1 MKLLISCLLLS
12 AAALAQNPVDAK
24 IITFSRADTEHCRVI
39 TVAGKPLLESSYG
52 GTSVAIGMPENKGN
66 GEFSVY
72 VSVYQIGIG
81 AAHVNPKDF
90 SALFPDPAHTRFT
103 FYDKAKEIESQAPV
117 QGPAAAM
124 SATTNE
130 IDRSMIR
137 GGPPGPGAAGLSPSE
152 TLKGDNLP
160 GKPDAAP
167 APQMPAAL
175 PEFLQRATVKQ
186 GSRAAGLVYF
196 RKPKGS
202 KLEVAP
208 TSMLDEIDIPVNGV
222 VFRF

>member
-1 MKLLISCLLLS
+1 MKLSLSFLLLS
-12 AAALAQNPVDAK
+12 ATALAQNLPDAK
-24 IITFSRADTEHCRVI
+24 MITFSRTDTEHCRVI

-72 VSVYQIGIG
+72 VSIYQIGIG
-81 AAHVNPKDF
+81 AAHVVPKDF
-90 SALFPDPAHTRFT
+90 SALYSDPAHTRFT
-103 FYDKAKEIESQAPV
+103 FYDKAKEIESQAPAQSPV
-117 QGPAAAM
+117 PGM

-152 TLKGDNLP
+152 TMKGDNLP
-160 GKPDAAP
+160 GKTNAAP
-167 APQMPAAL
+167 APQMPAAT
-175 PEFLQRATVKQ
+175 PEFLQRASVKQ
-186 GSRAAGLVYF
+186 GSRAAGLIYF

-202 KLEVAP
+202 KLEVNPAG
-208 TSMLDEIDIPVNGV
+208 MLDEIDIPVNGV